1 MVIRLAAVLLLVPA
15 QDPPEAV
22 RACEALFDRL
32 TDLDPEVRA
41 AARLEFRKVAR
52 KDALADP
59 HPAARVALGLLGE
72 PSVAKDLLPLLDGEA
87 SPLTRAAAEASGEPA
102 AEKLLKL
109 LDHDDLRLAMA
120 AARSLGRM
128 KAAPLQQ
135 KLQDLATDSARPR
148 RRALAAY
155 ALGYLPPLLTVA
167 EHADDAARDAA
178 WAALGDVPAAAAD
191 LRMRI
196 RQEEAFKAT
205 RELFEK
211 KPATPGARASFGR
224 LLIRAGLYRGP
235 ELAELALRPEK
246 ELAAWAADVALDP
259 KLVRRCVTLGTLVRL
274 FGGYEKEADATKAP
288 IPALEALLAA
298 AGLKVEGADLK
309 ERTSN
314 ARAAW
319 ERTRMTSI
327 DRDVNPAID
336 DGVALLKSRRLE
348 DGSWKFCVCG
358 AHEGDQHRNGTTALV
373 AYTLLKCGVPVR
385 DKLMTGTLDW
395 LLGEAV
401 PNHTYSVGLQ
411 AMALAEA
418 VALLQPPPKTPRAK
432 FPPEDLAAITR
443 YSIRLRDCAAWLV
456 EAQTRVN
463 RGGLESG
470 DWGYTKTPTDDMD
483 NSNHQFASLGLRSA
497 ANAGVPIPGAAW
509 VRSMNHWQADQN
521 KDGSWPYRRDKKN
534 PNPGGTRSMTAAG
547 LYGSLVAK
555 ASLRKKPAELLAL
568 EDPFK
573 KGLAYFAKHYPVPE
587 ARRDRSGG
595 HVHSPYYDLYSL
607 ERAMLLS
614 GTEKIDGRPW
624 YHDGALFILGNQG
637 LDGEWIDTT
646 DTCLALL
653 FLKKAYVAVAT
664 GDNR

>member
-1 MVIRLAAVLLLVPA
+1 MLTLAVLLLLAPV
-15 QDPPEAV
+15 QVPPEG
-22 RACEALFDRL
+22 LFDRL
-32 TDLDPEVRA
+32 TALDPEVRA
-41 AARLEFRKVAR
+41 AARAEFMKTMRKE
-52 KDALADP
+52 ALGEAT
-59 HPAARVALGLLGE
+59 PAARVALALLGE
-72 PSVAKDLLPLLDGEA
+72 GAVPKELLDGEA
-87 SPLTRAAAEASGEPA
+87 SPLTRAAAEAAGDALAEP
-102 AEKLLKL
+102 LFKL

-120 AARSLGRM
+120 AARALGRS
-128 KAAPLQQ
+128 KAPALQQ
-135 KLQDLATDSARPR
+135 KLQDLATDSAKPR

-155 ALGYLPPLLTVA
+155 AAVYLPPLLTVA
-167 EHADDAARDAA
+167 EHGDAAAREAA
-178 WAALGDVPAAAAD
+178 WAALGNLPAAAVE
-191 LRMRI
+191 I
-196 RQEEAFKAT
+196 RGRARPEEGFKAY

-211 KPATPGARASFGR
+211 QTSTPEVRALFGR
-224 LLIRAGLYRGP
+224 LLIRAGIYRGP
-235 ELAELALRPEK
+235 ELAEFALRPDK
-246 ELAAWAADVALDP
+246 EIADWAARAAFDP
-259 KLVRRCVTLGTLVRL
+259 KLVRASVTTAALVRL
-274 FGGYEKEADATKAP
+274 YAGFEKEVDAAKPP
-288 IPALEALLAA
+288 IPALEALLAV
-298 AGLKVEGADLK
+298 AGLKFEGADLK

-314 ARAAW
+314 ARLAW
-319 ERTRMTSI
+319 ERQRFTAI

-336 DGVALLKSRRLE
+336 DGVALLKARRLE

-358 AHEGDQHRNGTTALV
+358 ANEGDPHRPGTTALV
-373 AYTLLKCGVPVR
+373 IYTLLKCGVPVR
-385 DKLMTGTLDW
+385 DKLMAASLDW
-395 LLGEAV
+395 LLNDPL
-401 PNHTYSVGLQ
+401 PNHTYSVGLE

-432 FPPEDLAAITR
+432 IPPEDLAAIAR
-443 YSIRLRDCAAWLV
+443 FSLRLRDCAAWLV

-497 ANAGVPIPGAAW
+497 ANAGVPIPGAVW
-509 VRSMNHWQADQN
+509 VRSMNHWQFDQN

-555 ASLRKKPAELLAL
+555 ASLRRKPAELLAL
-568 EDPFK
+568 EEPFK
-573 KGLAYFAKHYPVPE
+573 KGLAHFAKHYPVPE

-664 GDNR
+664 GDTR